1 MNNVHYIKAGLQT
14 KYFYSYY
21 SIIQG
26 VVRKA
31 AWILNELTK
40 KYMFTAYDSFLIQK
54 WKKTILKNIVFRQTS
69 PKTTDFRL

>member
-40 KYMFTAYDSFLIQK
+40 KYMFTANDSFLIQK
-54 WKKTILKNIVFRQTS
+54 WKKTILKNIVSRQTS

>member
-54 WKKTILKNIVFRQTS
+54 
-69 PKTTDFRL
+69 